1 MPERTDTPYPQ
12 RWWMLVVLSA
22 SLLVIGLDNTIL
34 NVALPTLERDLGAS
48 SSQLQWI
55 VDAYMLVFA
64 GLLLTAGALGDR
76 FGRKRGLSIGLAIF
90 GLGSGLSALATSP
103 EMLIATRAL
112 MGVGGAFIMP
122 STLSII
128 TAVFPSNERAKA
140 IGIWAGV
147 SGLGI
152 AIGPVAGGWLIEH
165 ASWNAVFLVN
175 LPFVVAALTA
185 GRWLVPESK
194 DPAAPRLDL
203 PGFAL
208 SIAGLT
214 TLVWAIIEAP
224 SRGWTDPTIL
234 AAFGIAAGILAAFM
248 AWELRASQPML
259 DIRLFRNPRFSGASA
274 AITLVFFSMF
284 GTIFFLTQYLQGVL
298 DYTALE
304 AGIRVT
310 PVAAGLILGGPISA
324 KLAERFGTKR
334 VVAGGLVL
342 VAAGLSIVTQFHV
355 DSSYGI
361 VAAHLL
367 VLGFGMGMAMAP
379 ATESVMGSLPI
390 EKASV
395 GSAVNDMTRT
405 TGGALGV
412 AILGSLL
419 ASQYRG
425 DMDEAVSGLPHGA
438 AESASDTLSGGL
450 AVAHRLG
457 DAGLADA
464 AQTAFVSGMHIAALA
479 AAAVALVGAIVAYVG
494 DPGARGAARVRARG
508 RPCRGARPRM
518 SETAESPRRTPGRP
532 RSEASHQAI
541 INATLDLLVEG
552 GYGALTMEAVR
563 TRAGVGKATI
573 YRRWASKDE
582 LVRDAIVFLHD
593 EFEAPDTGSLRGD
606 YEALAQLVRASASR
620 GGTTLMPR
628 LLGEAV
634 NEPELFAI
642 FRANLVEPR
651 RAALRTVLERAVAR
665 GEIREGLDLEMVLDL
680 FAGPVV
686 YRLLITG
693 GDMSQMFAVEA
704 QMDALMNGLAP

>member
-1 MPERTDTPYPQ
+1 MPARTTAPDPR
-12 RWWMLVVLSA
+12 RWWTLVVLSA

-76 FGRKRGLSIGLAIF
+76 FGRKRALSLGLAIF

-103 EMLIATRAL
+103 TMLIATRAL
-112 MGVGGAFIMP
+112 MGIGGAFIMP

-128 TAVFPSNERAKA
+128 TAVFPAHERPKA

-165 ASWNAVFLVN
+165 ATWNAVFLVN
-175 LPFVVAALTA
+175 LPFVVAALVA

-194 DPAAPRLDL
+194 DPAAPRLDI

-214 TLVWAIIEAP
+214 ALVWAIIEAP
-224 SRGWTDPTIL
+224 SRGWTNPTIL
-234 AAFGIAAGILAAFM
+234 ATFGISAALLGAFL
-248 AWELRASQPML
+248 AWELRTREPML

-274 AITLVFFSMF
+274 AITFVFFALF
-284 GTIFFLTQYLQGVL
+284 GTIFFLTQDLQGVL
-298 DYTALE
+298 GYSALE

-310 PVAAGLILGGPISA
+310 PIAIGLILGGPISA
-324 KLAERFGTKR
+324 KLAARIGTKR
-334 VVAGGLVL
+334 VVTGGLLL
-342 VAAGLSIVTQFHV
+342 VSVALMIITQFTV

-361 VAAHLL
+361 VAAHLI

-379 ATESVMGSLPI
+379 ATDSVMGSLPV

-395 GSAVNDMTRT
+395 GSAVNDTTRT

-425 DMDEAVSGLPHGA
+425 DMDEAVSGLPHDA
-438 AESASDTLSGGL
+438 AATASDTLSGGL

-457 DAGLADA
+457 DLGLAEAAQNAFMSGMHAAGLAA
-464 AQTAFVSGMHIAALA
+464 AGVALA
-479 AAAVALVGAIVAYVG
+479 GAVIAYLVIPAHEQPLPAG
-494 DPGARGAARVRARG
+494 
-508 RPCRGARPRM
+508 
-518 SETAESPRRTPGRP
+518 
-532 RSEASHQAI
+532 
-541 INATLDLLVEG
+541 
-552 GYGALTMEAVR
+552 TMP
-563 TRAGVGKATI
+563 
-573 YRRWASKDE
+573 
-582 LVRDAIVFLHD
+582 
-593 EFEAPDTGSLRGD
+593 APLP
-606 YEALAQLVRASASR
+606 A
-620 GGTTLMPR
+620 
-628 LLGEAV
+628 
-634 NEPELFAI
+634 
-642 FRANLVEPR
+642 
-651 RAALRTVLERAVAR
+651 
-665 GEIREGLDLEMVLDL
+665 
-680 FAGPVV
+680 
-686 YRLLITG
+686 
-693 GDMSQMFAVEA
+693 
-704 QMDALMNGLAP
+704 